1 MKHQSYIRSLFVA
14 FCAFFVCASAMAEI
28 TAEAATVHLNP
39 FAFKLSSSLSGDVF
53 TVTYYLNAL
62 ATDVDVIVDIDGDG
76 VDADDVVY
84 NCNAVKNT
92 KGTTL
97 VKGIYTANISLREK
111 INDVAAFR
119 DKENLRWYVS
129 VKGGNEA
136 VYPTEG
142 KGQTLAAQK
151 VTSYS
156 YFFGR
161 PSSVDI
167 DNDPFS
173 DNFGIIYMVD
183 ANKNPDAPDG
193 GTKDKYFSYRG
204 TTYTPGLYLFD
215 AAFQN
220 YPVYEQYYDFEN
232 YTIANAKNYASAYTM
247 NQQSKTGAF
256 SDNLV
261 YGRVRISHNSD
272 HTTRVF
278 MSFMSKSGMIL
289 GEAFT
294 NNDHDATFDPIP
306 GLKSGKT
313 DWFRSVVSTTADN
326 VSKDASG
333 NFIAGPNVV
342 FDTYGESTWLKMMM
356 ISGRYQGRDATSREA
371 FRCDEYMLG
380 TNKTIATTWR
390 PTVMNMHKS
399 TKPDDV
405 NWWYANNRTLVS
417 SSSLKGTDAV
427 GFSNTYDQRGLE
439 YDEDGAGFWHV
450 QYREAQTE
458 LPSLV
463 HFRLK
468 DATTGEYEVNFAEY
482 RAGRNGAAVRY
493 DKNHEHLLV
502 AGGRPTTKT
511 ATISYYKEWAHL
523 SKNPWPS
530 GVTDNFPHEAV
541 EEKWATIYTINKTKL
556 NANLIDN
563 YTDKTKSDW
572 IETTPLNR
580 NKLFTDSVYLNTGGL
595 RVFDVAWD
603 YADNLYLASGTS
615 HEFCAFALPKG
626 PNPVSTPCKDVYK
639 YNTPTQSVKIQI
651 TPNKSC
657 GNVVDHDCPQMI
669 QHWRNAEPNAFDY
682 YYLTDDADGDNTDVT
697 KVKFQL
703 EARPAAGYR
712 FYTWDNVMQDKA
724 LNSVTTIQYVSTYA
738 KTNNDEKGRTAH
750 FGIDVWETKSITQTN
765 EEMTF
770 KGVFVQRELD
780 DVSYSTIC
788 LPFHL
793 ESLVGTP
800 FAGASVLEFTGATPS
815 QEDGDNRIFLEFSEV
830 EFASGEGMRAGVP
843 YLIKV
848 DEPVTGEVIFNNVT
862 CPAIG
867 TEGGT
872 VEHSGVTFKGIL
884 NPTTFEASET
894 NLFLV
899 ADDRLAVLTKGG
911 TINGLRAYFIVPE
924 GTKAENV
931 SINVVNKVPTAT
943 PNISLL
949 DSIQP
954 TKYMWNG
961 QIYIQRGNEVYNLS
975 GARVK

>member
-14 FCAFFVCASAMAEI
+14 FCAFFVCVSALAET

-39 FAFKLSSSLSGDVF
+39 FAFKLSSSLNGDVF
-53 TVTYYLNAL
+53 TVTYYLNAP
-62 ATDVDVIVDIDGDG
+62 ATNVDVIVDIDGDG

-84 NCNAVKNT
+84 NCNEVKNT
-92 KGTTL
+92 QDTKL

-129 VKGGNEA
+129 VKGGNTA
-136 VYPTEG
+136 SYITCG
-142 KGQTLAAQK
+142 DKGGTFTALNAPK

-156 YFFGR
+156 YLFGR

-183 ANKNPDAPDG
+183 ANKNPDAPSG
-193 GTKDKYFSYRG
+193 GTKDQYFSYRG

-232 YTIANAKNYASAYTM
+232 YTIANAKNEASAYTM

-342 FDTYGESTWLKMMM
+342 FDTYGESTWLKLLM
-356 ISGRYQGRDATSREA
+356 ISGRYQGGATSSREA
-371 FRCDEYMLG
+371 FRCDEYVLG
-380 TNKTIATTWR
+380 TNTTIANKPWR
-390 PTVMNMHKS
+390 PAVMNMRKS
-399 TKPDDV
+399 TKPTDV
-405 NWWYANNRTLVS
+405 NWWYANNRPLVS
-417 SSSLKGTDAV
+417 SSSLEGTEAV

-439 YDEDGAGFWHV
+439 YDEEGTGFWHV

-530 GVTDNFPHEAV
+530 GVTDNFPHKAV
-541 EEKWATIYTINKTKL
+541 EEKWATIYTIDKTKL

-563 YTDKTKSDW
+563 YTDNTKSDW
-572 IETTPLNR
+572 KETSTTNR
-580 NKLFTDSVYLNTGGL
+580 VKLFTDSVYLNAGGL
-595 RVFDVAWD
+595 SVFDVAWD
-603 YADNLYLASGTS
+603 YANNLYLASGYN
-615 HEFCAFALPKG
+615 HEFCAFALPNGGK
-626 PNPVSTPCKDVYK
+626 PVSTPCKQDY
-639 YNTPTQSVKIQI
+639 YFNTPASELYITI
-651 TPNKSC
+651 TPNNVNC
-657 GNVVDHDCPQMI
+657 GEVVDLEFQ
-669 QHWRNAEPNAFDY
+669 RRFTY
-682 YYLTDDADGDNTDVT
+682 YMNGAKY
-697 KVKFQL
+697 KL
-703 EARPAAGYR
+703 EAKAANGYR
-712 FYTWDNVMQDKA
+712 FFSWLESKTAHNPQTASYRTMPGDNQMRANFGIEVYESK
-724 LNSVTTIQYVSTYA
+724 SVTPVNTTMTSGDYVEFT
-738 KTNNDEKGRTAH
+738 G
-750 FGIDVWETKSITQTN
+750 VW
-765 EEMTF
+765 
-770 KGVFVQRELD
+770 VRRALD

-788 LPFHL
+788 LPFDL
-793 ESLVGTP
+793 TSLVGTP
-800 FAGASVLEFTGATPS
+800 YEGATVLKLVDS
-815 QEDGDNRIFLEFSEV
+815 EAKKEYGDNRVFLN
-830 EFASGEGMRAGVP
+830 FAQVTFEGDDYMHGGVP
-843 YLIKV
+843 YLIQLKSGQTTTAT
-848 DEPVTGEVIFNNVT
+848 DDLIFNDVR
-862 CPAIG
+862 CPKF
-867 TEGGT
+867 TPNTHGGLD
-872 VEHSGVTFKGIL
+872 VDCENGIIFHGLL
-884 NPTTFEASET
+884 NPTTFDKDEIQDK
-894 NLFLV
+894 LFLT
-899 ADDRLAVLTKGG
+899 ADNRLVSLYGQDSFS
-911 TINGLRAYFIVPE
+911 INGLRGYFTVSGVAQNAEFVLNLPE
-924 GTKAENV
+924 KVTT
-931 SINVVNKVPTAT
+931 SIPMVNIADSLKV
-943 PNISLL
+943 
-949 DSIQP
+949 
-954 TKYMWNG
+954 TKYLWNG
-961 QIYIQRGNEVYNLS
+961 KIYIQKGNQVYDLS

>member
-14 FCAFFVCASAMAEI
+14 FCAFFVCVSAMAGE
-28 TAEAATVHLNP
+28 LNP
-39 FAFKLSSSLSGDVF
+39 FAFKLSSKLDGDVF
-53 TVTYYLNAL
+53 TVTYYLNAP
-62 ATDVDVIVDIDGDG
+62 ATNVDVIVDIDNNG
-76 VDADDVVY
+76 VDDGDVVY
-84 NCNAVKNT
+84 NCNALKNA
-92 KGTTL
+92 KGKPL
-97 VKGIYTANISLREK
+97 VKGIYTATISLRKK
-111 INDVAAFR
+111 INELAAFR
-119 DKENLRWYVS
+119 NKNKLHWYVD

-136 VYPTEG
+136 AYPTEG

-193 GTKDKYFSYRG
+193 GTKDQYFSYRG

-247 NQQSKTGAF
+247 NQQKKTGAF

-261 YGRVRISHNSD
+261 YGRVRISQNSD

-294 NNDHDATFDPIP
+294 NNSHDATFDPIP
-306 GLKSGKT
+306 GLKDGKT
-313 DWFRSVVSTTADN
+313 DWFSAVVNTTADN
-326 VSKDASG
+326 VSEVNGK
-333 NFIAGPNVV
+333 FVAGPNVV

-399 TKPDDV
+399 TKPADV

-502 AGGRPTTKT
+502 AGGRPTTKK

-541 EEKWATIYTINKTKL
+541 EEKWATIYTIDETKL

-563 YTDKTKSDW
+563 YTDNTKSDW
-572 IETTPLNR
+572 KETTPKNR

-626 PNPVSTPCKDVYK
+626 TDPVSTPCKQDY
-639 YNTPTQSVKIQI
+639 YFNTPASELYITI
-651 TPNKSC
+651 TPNNVNC
-657 GNVVDHDCPQMI
+657 GEVVDLEFQE
-669 QHWRNAEPNAFDY
+669 RFTY
-682 YYLTDDADGDNTDVT
+682 YMNGAKY
-697 KVKFQL
+697 KL
-703 EARPAAGYR
+703 EAKAADGYR
-712 FYTWDNVMQDKA
+712 FFSWLESKTTHNPKTTSYRTMPGDNQMRANFGIEVYESK
-724 LNSVTTIQYVSTYA
+724 SVTPVNTTMTSGDYVEFT
-738 KTNNDEKGRTAH
+738 G
-750 FGIDVWETKSITQTN
+750 VW
-765 EEMTF
+765 
-770 KGVFVQRELD
+770 VRRALD

-788 LPFHL
+788 LPFDL
-793 ESLVGTP
+793 TSLVGTP
-800 FAGASVLEFTGATPS
+800 YEGATVLKLVDS
-815 QEDGDNRIFLEFSEV
+815 EAKNEDGDNRVLLN
-830 EFASGEGMRAGVP
+830 FAQVSFEGDDYMHGGVP
-843 YLIKV
+843 YLIQLKSGQTTTAT
-848 DEPVTGEVIFNNVT
+848 DDLIFNDVR
-862 CPAIG
+862 CPKFTTTPNAH
-867 TEGGT
+867 GGLD
-872 VEHSGVTFKGIL
+872 VNCGNGIIFHGML
-884 NPTTFEASET
+884 NPTTFDKDEIQDK
-894 NLFLV
+894 LFLT
-899 ADDRLAVLTKGG
+899 ADNRLVSLYGQNEF
-911 TINGLRAYFIVPE
+911 TINGLRGYFTVSDGMAKTAEFVLNLPE
-924 GTKAENV
+924 KVTT
-931 SINVVNKVPTAT
+931 SIPMVNIAD
-943 PNISLL
+943 SL
-949 DSIQP
+949 QV
-954 TKYMWNG
+954 TKYLWDG
-961 QIYIQRGNEVYNLS
+961 KIYIQKGNQVYDLS